1 MQKNI
6 NDIYIIPKIVI
17 FTNNKEEF
25 INKNKEFNHIINNPF
40 YNSGGIKTNIDE
52 INDFI
57 INPICKKKLILNKE
71 DDKQLCFEYIDYKE
85 KLMLPIF
92 YKSLMEITPNDN
104 IEEFTQLLCNKYSN
118 KNNELDLMLNSL
130 KSVSNIP
137 LELLS
142 KYYTRIYT
150 GDNSQFYND
159 LNKDLRENK
168 INNYLSY
175 IKVLYEGVKL
185 KSLPLSN
192 DKILYRGS
200 ILLNKEIEK
209 IKNYLKNKI
218 KDLPSSII
226 FSKSFLSFSKDRNIA
241 KYFLNMNKN
250 NNKEFSKVLFILEKD
265 DYMDYSLSTHVD
277 IEDLSFF
284 QEKEVL
290 FFPFSSFE
298 IKDINQIYDNNEV
311 IYEIKLLYLGKY
323 IKELKKDKNIKKNI
337 IPDSEIKK
345 EIIKSGLIKPKT
357 INKDTKVDE
366 IIKKYEDYK
375 DDIENNKN
383 ENNNIKNII
392 KNIEK
397 KENFKNNDSNKMN
410 LLENTEF
417 IKSVNMD

>member
-1 MQKNI
+1 
-6 NDIYIIPKIVI
+6 
-17 FTNNKEEF
+17 
-25 INKNKEFNHIINNPF
+25 
-40 YNSGGIKTNIDE
+40 
-52 INDFI
+52 
-57 INPICKKKLILNKE
+57 
-71 DDKQLCFEYIDYKE
+71 
-85 KLMLPIF
+85 MLPIF
-92 YKSLMEITPNDN
+92 YKKLMEITPNDN

-150 GDNSQFYND
+150 EDNSQFYKD
-159 LNKDLRENK
+159 INKDLRENK

-226 FSKSFLSFSKDRNIA
+226 FSKSFLSFNKDRNIA

-250 NNKEFSKVLFILEKD
+250 DNKEFSKVLFILEKD
-265 DYMDYSLSTHVD
+265 DYMNYSLSTHAD

-284 QEKEVL
+284 KEKEVL

-337 IPDSEIKK
+337 IPDSEFKK
-345 EIIKSGLIKPKT
+345 EI
-357 INKDTKVDE
+357 KVLDV
-366 IIKKYEDYK
+366 
-375 DDIENNKN
+375 
-383 ENNNIKNII
+383 
-392 KNIEK
+392 
-397 KENFKNNDSNKMN
+397 
-410 LLENTEF
+410 L
-417 IKSVNMD
+417 